1 MDANVIIT
9 IIIIIIVIII
19 ILDIR
24 FETLDTRSAQYYIM
38 WKAGIWEREE
48 QSTQGRVIL
57 CYASTAHQPSH
68 TSDY

>member
-9 IIIIIIVIII
+9 IIIIIVVIII

-38 WKAGIWEREE
+38 
-48 QSTQGRVIL
+48 
-57 CYASTAHQPSH
+57 
-68 TSDY
+68 